1 MRLVLDTDVV
11 LSGLRSSTG
20 ASRVL
25 LLAVREQAVRP
36 LATVAM
42 MLEYED
48 VLKRPKQLAATG
60 LDVEEVDAF
69 LDNLARFAEPVVP
82 HYSYR
87 PTVRDPDDE
96 LLVDAAVNGRAD
108 AIVSFNASDLKP
120 SDPKQGE
127 LGIPVYAPGEILR
140 RLTWRPT
147 AATLSAF
154 RPL

>member
-48 VLKRPKQLAATG
+48 VLKRPEQLAATG

-87 PTVRDPDDE
+87 PTVRDLDDE
-96 LLVDAAVNGRAD
+96 LLVDCDRVVQRVGPE
-108 AIVSFNASDLKP
+108 AI
-120 SDPKQGE
+120 
-127 LGIPVYAPGEILR
+127 
-140 RLTWRPT
+140 
-147 AATLSAF
+147 
-154 RPL
+154 